1 MPIAGAANIPLLMNQ
16 DGFSLP
22 GSLSR
27 VCLALYPEKQLALP
41 GFDQEKM
48 SGKNQKYALRI
59 GLFETMIAGVLFLSS
74 AAFAQTDPNSSTTNW
89 VPILYGTNSMPDPS
103 VDQQTGSAESDIV
116 GNLSEPSLYMEYN
129 SGYIGFRLRLG
140 ADVSPAGFKGCAFIG
155 LDVGL
160 TGTMDLFLGVN
171 NQGSHDELGIWLPG
185 VGANT
190 TPASTSVGTEVFS
203 YTETSLNYS
212 FTPLSAALDPISVN
226 YDLNTDGR
234 TDQFLTFFVPFADVA
249 SALATQN
256 INFTTNS
263 VMGLMAATATQPNS
277 LNEDLN
283 GVDGGI
289 NSGLTWAQIGG
300 TSLAYTPTSMAPVNL
315 TSVPEPIAGTLFSVL
330 GGMALLQLVIMR
342 RRY

>member
-1 MPIAGAANIPLLMNQ
+1 
-16 DGFSLP
+16 
-22 GSLSR
+22 
-27 VCLALYPEKQLALP
+27 
-41 GFDQEKM
+41 
-48 SGKNQKYALRI
+48 
-59 GLFETMIAGVLFLSS
+59 
-74 AAFAQTDPNSSTTNW
+74 
-89 VPILYGTNSMPDPS
+89 MPDPS

-116 GNLSEPSLYMEYN
+116 GNPLEPSLYMEYTG
-129 SGYIGFRLRLG
+129 GYIGFRLRLG

-185 VGANT
+185 SGANT
-190 TPASTSVGTEVFS
+190 TPASTSVGTQVYS
-203 YTETSLNYS
+203 YTETPVNYS

-226 YDLNTDGR
+226 YDLNGDGR
-234 TDQFLTFFVPFADVA
+234 TDQFLTFFLPFADVA

-289 NSGLTWAQIGG
+289 NSGRTWAQIGG

-315 TSVPEPIAGTLFSVL
+315 TSVPEPVAGTLFSVL